1 LSQKTSF
8 IRFNNKE
15 ERWKDLTD
23 EELMVAYV
31 DGDTEAFDILYG
43 RHKGRVMGF
52 LMTKLRD
59 RNEVE
64 DVFQTAFAKLHNA
77 RHKYHHDIPFLPW
90 LFTITRNAL
99 VDHVRKKGVHDRHI
113 TISEEFVDGYAE
125 PVVDQTPIEA
135 TFAEL
140 SKLNESQRHAL
151 ELRFNQ
157 GLTFAE
163 IAEQMQ
169 TSAENTRQLVSRAVR
184 KLRSLMVKKE
194 QRNEKI

>member
-1 LSQKTSF
+1 M
-8 IRFNNKE
+8 
-15 ERWKDLTD
+15 TD
-23 EELMVAYV
+23 EELMVAYI
-31 DGDTEAFDILYG
+31 DGDTEAFEILYG

-59 RNEVE
+59 RNETE
-64 DVFQTAFAKLHNA
+64 DVFQTTFTKLHNA
-77 RHKYHHDIPFLPW
+77 RHKYRHDIPFLPW

-125 PVVDQTPIEA
+125 PVVDTTPIQA
-135 TFAEL
+135 TFTEL
-140 SKLNESQRHAL
+140 SKLNESQRQAL
-151 ELRFNQ
+151 DLRFNQ

-169 TSAENTRQLVSRAVR
+169 TSADNTRQLVSRAVR